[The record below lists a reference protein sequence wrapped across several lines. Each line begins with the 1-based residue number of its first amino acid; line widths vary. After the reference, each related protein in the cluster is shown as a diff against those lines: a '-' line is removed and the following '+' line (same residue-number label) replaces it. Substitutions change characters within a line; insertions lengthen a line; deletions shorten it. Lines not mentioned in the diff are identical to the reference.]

1 MTRRGFTLIE
11 LLVVIAIIAILAAIL
26 FPVFAKA
33 REKAR
38 QSSCLS
44 NVRQFG
50 TALLAYTQDYDEAF
64 PNAYMTVPGRTAPV
78 SGYVGLFF
86 IQDLMDP
93 YMKSK
98 QLSICPSSSST
109 SAYSGNYGI
118 NRNISPTPGA
128 APAALGAIGKPAEC
142 FMFLD
147 AGPYVVNYSQI
158 TSPTG
163 SYWYLPGTARGR
175 DPLALS
181 PVMSTTYISDF
192 QSGRH
197 NQGINVAYADGHAKW
212 ISSSS
217 LEGHP
222 EWWQLN

>member
-1 MTRRGFTLIE
+1 MKRHGFTLIE

-44 NVRQFG
+44 NVRQYG
-50 TALLAYTQDYDEAF
+50 TALMAYTQDYDERF
-64 PNAYMTVPGRTAPV
+64 PNAYMSVPGRTAPV

-93 YMKSK
+93 YMKSR

-109 SAYSGNYGI
+109 IAYSGNYGI
-118 NRNISPTPGA
+118 NRNVSPTPGA
-128 APAALGAIGKPAEC
+128 APASLGQIGKPAEC
-142 FMFLD
+142 FLFLD
-147 AGPYVVNYSQI
+147 AGPYVASYSNI

-163 SYWYLPGTARGR
+163 SYWYIPGTGRGR
-175 DPLALS
+175 
-181 PVMSTTYISDF
+181 
-192 QSGRH
+192 
-197 NQGINVAYADGHAKW
+197 
-212 ISSSS
+212 
-217 LEGHP
+217 
-222 EWWQLN
+222 